1 MAENDKQKGLIERLG
16 SVDRRIIYL
25 LIGLAVLIPIIVG
38 YTTSIPTSP
47 LVQSLF
53 DKVESLPPGS
63 KVLMSFD
70 YGPSTVPE
78 NQPMANAFT
87 RHCLKKGLK
96 LYLMALWAT
105 GPRQSEQLI
114 SEIISVEFPDKKYGE
129 DWIHLGYKAGNQGL
143 INTLLSDFKAMYT
156 TDIDGNSIDEFPMMD
171 DIRTLRDFDLILGLG
186 SGFPGTKEWVQFA
199 GDPGDIPVGGG
210 TTAVMAPLLFP
221 YYPRQMVGFL
231 GGLQGAAEYE
241 YALVKQYPEFETRSR
256 LASASMGP
264 QVWAH
269 LVIVAFI
276 IIGNI
281 TFFVERSRRK
291 KY

>member
-1 MAENDKQKGLIERLG
+1 MVEGSSKPTFFDRLG
-16 SVDRRIIYL
+16 TLDRRWVFLMIA
-25 LIGLAVLIPIIVG
+25 LAVIIPLIVH

-47 LVQSLF
+47 LVQRLF
-53 DKVESLPPGS
+53 DKVENLPPGS
-63 KVLMSFD
+63 KILMSFD

-87 RHCLKKGLK
+87 RHAFEKGHK
-96 LYLMALWAT
+96 VYLMALWAT
-105 GPRQSEQLI
+105 GPRQSLQLI
-114 SEIISVEFPDKKYGE
+114 DEIINVEFPGKAYGT
-129 DWIHLGYKAGNQGL
+129 DWVHLGYKAGNQGL

-156 TDIDGNSIDEFPMMD
+156 TDIEGTAIETFPMMK
-171 DIRTLRDFDLILGLG
+171 DIKTLRDFDLILGLG

-210 TTAVMAPLLFP
+210 TTAVMAPLLYP
-221 YYPRQMVGFL
+221 YYPKQMVGFL

-241 YALVKQYPEFETRSR
+241 YALVHAYPKYAEKSR
-256 LASASMGP
+256 LASTSMGP
-264 QVWAH
+264 QVTAH

-281 TFFVERSRRK
+281 TFLVERSRK
-291 KY
+291 KRY

>member
-1 MAENDKQKGLIERLG
+1 MAENENKAGLIERLG

-25 LIGLAVLIPIIVG
+25 LIGLAVLIPIIFN
-38 YTTSIPTSP
+38 YTTAIPTSP

-63 KVLMSFD
+63 KVLLSFD

-78 NQPMANAFT
+78 NQPMADAFT
-87 RHCLKKGLK
+87 RHAMEKGLK

-114 SEIISVEFPDKKYGE
+114 SDIISVEYPDKKYGV

-143 INTLLSDFKAMYT
+143 INTLLSNFKAMYT
-156 TDIDGNSIDEFPMMD
+156 TDIEGTSIDQFPMMD
-171 DIRTLRDFDLILGLG
+171 DIESLRDFDLILGLG

-221 YYPRQMVGFL
+221 YYPRQIVGFL

-241 YALVKQYPEFETRSR
+241 YALVHKYPKFEDKSR
-256 LASASMGP
+256 HASASMGP

-276 IIGNI
+276 VIGNI

>member
-1 MAENDKQKGLIERLG
+1 MAETEKQPTFVERLG
-16 SVDRRIIYL
+16 SVDRRIIFL

-47 LVQSLF
+47 LVQDLF
-53 DKVESLPPGS
+53 DELESLPQGS

-70 YGPSTVPE
+70 YGPSTAPE

-87 RHCLKKGLK
+87 RHAFEKGHRV
-96 LYLMALWAT
+96 YLMALWPT
-105 GPRQSEQLI
+105 GARQSEQLI
-114 SEIISVEFPDKKYGE
+114 EEIISVEFPGKQYGE

-156 TDIDGNSIDEFPMMD
+156 TDIEGDGIDGFPMMEG
-171 DIRTLRDFDLILGLG
+171 IESLRNFDLILGLG
-186 SGFPGTKEWVQFA
+186 SGFPGTKEWIQFA

-221 YYPRQMVGFL
+221 YYPKQMVGFL

-241 YALVKQYPEFETRSR
+241 YALVEHYPEYSERTR
-256 LASASMGP
+256 LASESMGP
-264 QVWAH
+264 QATAH

-276 IIGNI
+276 IVGNI
-281 TFFVERSRRK
+281 TYFIKRGRRK